1 MIKLQSIG
9 QGRVVQRL
17 GLIPIQTR
25 TTSRVISRPTSIIHH
40 FQSNSISSS
49 TPRNME
55 NSSIAVPQTG
65 ARPVE
70 SDPSSIPV
78 PVIKVNEG
86 KARGYEFY
94 KNVLKSP
101 KYVVAPMVDGS
112 ELSWRML
119 SRLYGAELCYTPMI
133 HSALFSDPRQVK
145 YTHEQFDLQADE
157 EGHPALDRPLIVQFC
172 SNHPQTLLKAA
183 NIIVHHHSSKTSGDG
198 NGIGNGADRVVDGVD
213 LNLGCP
219 QGIAKK
225 GKYGAFLMDHLEL
238 ISELI
243 KNLDLNLEVPVTA
256 KYRRFDDV
264 EKTES
269 YTQRLIEAGSQMI
282 SIHGRTREQK
292 GQFTGLAD
300 WEMMRRAV
308 ECSHG
313 RGIPILGNGNI
324 LISSDVTDMMEYT
337 GADGAMVAEGNLYN
351 PAIFAPLNQDFMV
364 RYRDCLPDRFKLGL
378 DRVDEEFKDPTGL
391 LGTIDSLLE
400 FPNSTKVA
408 RQYLCICATLV
419 TRTATSAIK
428 GHLHKLF
435 RAVFD
440 TGRYDDL
447 RTLLAQI
454 SWASTIDPSSGDN
467 NLSKKKTDRAGYEA
481 VLERFQDVVTQIKLR
496 LEEDRRTGL
505 LDEGQIDM
513 SLKRREGETTPGFL
527 ERLRVP
533 YSRCQPHVRALAGVP
548 TGDGVVEGGSTE
560 LVGCANPGCVN
571 SGAAKCA
578 FKLCKSCC
586 SARSL
591 DESAAVCEVHLRR
604 AQLEK
609 EKRKIKSERRKNKN
623 CSTAKRAKLCQ

>member
-1 MIKLQSIG
+1 
-9 QGRVVQRL
+9 
-17 GLIPIQTR
+17 
-25 TTSRVISRPTSIIHH
+25 
-40 FQSNSISSS
+40 
-49 TPRNME
+49 ME
-55 NSSIAVPQTG
+55 NSSIAVLKL
-65 ARPVE
+65 E
-70 SDPSSIPV
+70 HDPSSQIHPVYQSPSADGRWLRTFLADAIPT
-78 PVIKVNEG
+78 IWG
-86 KARGYEFY
+86 RI
-94 KNVLKSP
+94 
-101 KYVVAPMVDGS
+101 
-112 ELSWRML
+112 
-119 SRLYGAELCYTPMI
+119 CYTPMI

-157 EGHPALDRPLIVQFC
+157 EGHPALDRPLI
-172 SNHPQTLLKAA
+172 TLLKAA
-183 NIIVHHHSSKTSGDG
+183 NIIVNHSSKITSVSVVMVLVLGR
-198 NGIGNGADRVVDGVD
+198 IGSSMAWI
-213 LNLGCP
+213 LILGCP

-225 GKYGAFLMDHLEL
+225 GKYGAFLMDHLDL
-238 ISELI
+238 ITELI

-264 EKTES
+264 ERTES

-364 RYRDCLPDRFKLGL
+364 RYRDGLPDRFKVGL

-591 DESAAVCEVHLRR
+591 DESAAVCEVHSATSSAGKRKEENKKR
-604 AQLEK
+604 EK
-609 EKRKIKSERRKNKN
+609 EE
-623 CSTAKRAKLCQ
+623 L